1 MRSMTIVIP
10 TYNEA
15 GNLPSLSD
23 KLWALPLTDLKL
35 LIVDDNSPDGTGALA
50 EKIALKYPGKLSV
63 IHRSGKQGLGSAYI
77 AGFRKALMDGAEAV
91 GQMDADF
98 SHSPKYVPDLL
109 EQMEKW
115 DVAVGSRYI
124 PGGSLDDR
132 WSMARVLLSRFGN
145 AYARSI
151 LRLPIRDVTGGFR
164 IWRRETLLG
173 MPLEQIRSNG
183 FVFQVEMAFVA
194 QRLGYRII
202 ERPICFEDRRVGQSK
217 MSFRIQLEAALRVWQ
232 VFFLH
237 HNLTPADRHQ
247 VA

>member
-1 MRSMTIVIP
+1 MRSLTIVIP

-23 KLWALPLTDLKL
+23 KLWALPLPDIKL

-50 EKIALKYPGKLSV
+50 EEMALKYPGKLSV

-151 LRLPIRDVTGGFR
+151 LRLPIHDVTGGFR

-202 ERPICFEDRRVGQSK
+202 ERPICFEDRRVGRSK

-237 HNLTPADRHQ
+237 RNLTPADRHQ